1 MPDHFFVFFKSKT
14 ERVTNYYPTMSV
26 ILAPSILS
34 ADLAN
39 LQSEIEMINDSNADW
54 IHFDVMDGVFVP
66 NISFG
71 MPVCEAVNKY
81 AKKPI
86 DVHLMIE
93 NPDKYLKDFQK
104 AGAHNITVHYEACV
118 HLHRTIQQIK
128 DLGCKASVAI
138 NPHTPVH
145 LLEDIL
151 QDLDMILVMSV
162 NPGYSGQSFI
172 THTYQK
178 VSALKALIQQKGA
191 KTLIEVDGG
200 VNNKNAPELL
210 KAGTDVL
217 VSASYIFG
225 ASDPKA
231 TIQQLKNCTPS
242 YQA

>member
-1 MPDHFFVFFKSKT
+1 
-14 ERVTNYYPTMSV
+14 MSV
-26 ILAPSILS
+26 IIAPSILS

-39 LQSEIEMINDSNADW
+39 LQAEIEMINDSSADW

-71 MPVCEAVNKY
+71 MPVCQAINQY
-81 AKKPI
+81 AKKPL

-93 NPDKYLKDFQK
+93 HPEKYLKDFQK
-104 AGAHNITVHYEACV
+104 AGAHSISVHYEACV
-118 HLHRTIQQIK
+118 HLHRTIQEIK
-128 DLGCKASVAI
+128 ALGCKASVAI
-138 NPHTPVH
+138 NPHTPIH

-151 QDLDMILVMSV
+151 LELDMVLVMSV
-162 NPGYSGQSFI
+162 NPGFSGQSFI

-178 VSALKALIQQKGA
+178 VSALKTLIQQKGA

-200 VNNKNAPELL
+200 VNNQNAPELL
-210 KAGTDVL
+210 KAGADVL

-231 TIQQLKNCTPS
+231 TIHQLKQSTPS

>member
-1 MPDHFFVFFKSKT
+1 
-14 ERVTNYYPTMSV
+14 MSV
-26 ILAPSILS
+26 IIAPSILS

-39 LQSEIEMINDSNADW
+39 LQAEIEMINDSSADW
-54 IHFDVMDGVFVP
+54 IHFDVMDGIFVP

-71 MPVCEAVNKY
+71 MPVCQAINQY
-81 AKKPI
+81 AKKPL

-93 NPDKYLKDFQK
+93 HPEKYLKDFQK
-104 AGAHNITVHYEACV
+104 AGAHSISVHYEACV
-118 HLHRTIQQIK
+118 HLHRTIQEIK
-128 DLGCKASVAI
+128 TLGCKASVAI

-145 LLEDIL
+145 LLDDIL
-151 QDLDMILVMSV
+151 PELDMVLVMSV

-178 VSALKALIQQKGA
+178 VSALKALIQQKGT

-200 VNNKNAPELL
+200 VNNQNAPELL
-210 KAGTDVL
+210 KAGANVL

-225 ASDPKA
+225 SSDPKA
-231 TIQQLKNCTPS
+231 TIHQLKQSTPS